1 MSLCL
6 QFLGNYF
13 RIDMSKMVEIEL
25 EFQNNLSYIFSSLF
39 LKGKIY
45 LLVLAEGIAL
55 FSPKLCLYV

>member
-45 LLVLAEGIAL
+45 LLVLAEDIAL
-55 FSPKLCLYV
+55 FSPKFCLYV

>member
-45 LLVLAEGIAL
+45 LLVLAEDIAL
-55 FSPKLCLYV
+55 FSPKLCLYA